1 MIEQDLGALLAR
13 VTRRVIDAERPV
25 LEAHGLS
32 MWAYIAMSRL
42 AQQDAE
48 TQSALAL
55 AMRYD
60 KTRLIGLLDELE
72 REGLV
77 TRTRDAADRR
87 ARIVTLTP
95 AGLARHAAVQTDIR
109 AMETDILDDIDPTD
123 QARLREILAELTS
136 DPGAA

>member
-95 AGLARHAAVQTDIR
+95 AGLARHAAVQADIR
-109 AMETDILDDIDPTD
+109 AMETDLLNDIDLTD
-123 QARLREILAELTS
+123 RARLREILAELAS